1 MNAFFTPILGVFQDP
16 WVANM
21 AFLCIGALYF
31 AALIRS
37 QSNKGE
43 GAH

>member
-1 MNAFFTPILGVFQDP
+1 MTSILALLQQSWGTNA
-16 WVANM
+16 
-21 AFLCIGALYF
+21 AFLCIGVLYF

-37 QSNKGE
+37 RTNKGE

>member
-1 MNAFFTPILGVFQDP
+1 MTPILAYIHASWATNV
-16 WVANM
+16 
-21 AFLCIGALYF
+21 AFLCIGALWI

-37 QSNKGE
+37 QLNKGE

>member
-1 MNAFFTPILGVFQDP
+1 MTSIFAYIHDP
-16 WVANM
+16 WATNA
-21 AFLCIGALYF
+21 AFLCIGALWI

-37 QSNKGE
+37 QLNKGE